1 MKFYIKVFLISFV
14 GFLALFTGILF
25 AIDAIVSQDDVPE
38 ISAEETNETTEVS
51 GTDDEDVVVDENRTE
66 LQKIADASS
75 RINIIAFGL
84 NDHLADT
91 M

>member
-38 ISAEETNETTEVS
+38 IRSEERRV
-51 GTDDEDVVVDENRTE
+51 G
-66 LQKIADASS
+66 
-75 RINIIAFGL
+75 
-84 NDHLADT
+84 
-91 M
+91 